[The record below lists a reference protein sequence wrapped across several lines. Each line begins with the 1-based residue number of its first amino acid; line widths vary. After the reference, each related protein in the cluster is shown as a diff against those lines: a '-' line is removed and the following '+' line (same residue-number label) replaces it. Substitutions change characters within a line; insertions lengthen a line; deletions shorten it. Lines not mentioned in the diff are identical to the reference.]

1 VAAKPSLPLR
11 MVLARGVLADQEA
24 DDRRQSRSVA
34 TAAGVRAHLPVRHV
48 NGDGHQSI
56 YMSRTKFRTED
67 PSDAH
72 VAKCITEN
80 TRSRSYLVRLEAASA
95 SG

>member
-1 VAAKPSLPLR
+1 

-34 TAAGVRAHLPVRHV
+34 TAAGVRAHLLVRHV

-72 VAKCITEN
+72 VAKRITEN
-80 TRSRSYLVRLEAASA
+80 TRSRSYLVRLETASA